1 VTLLAD
7 HDVWAGTIELLTSEG
22 HDVTTASDLD
32 LERAPDRVL
41 LQKATARNRLLLTR
55 DRDFGRLVF
64 ARGKPAG
71 VLYLRITPSTQEIV
85 HKELLRVLKN
95 HSHDELRS
103 AFTVVEPGQHRM
115 RHLS

>member
-7 HDVWAGTIELLTSEG
+7 HDVWAATLAFLESKG
-22 HDVTTASDLD
+22 HDLVTASTLN
-32 LERAPDRVL
+32 LARATDRVL
-41 LQKATARNRLLLTR
+41 LQEATARNRVLLTR

-64 ARGKPAG
+64 AEGRPAG

-85 HKELLRVLKN
+85 HEELHRVLEN

-103 AFTVVEPGQHRM
+103 AFTVVEPGQHRI
-115 RHLS
+115 RRLS

>member
-1 VTLLAD
+1 MTLLAD

-32 LERAPDRVL
+32 LARAPDRVL

-64 ARGKPAG
+64 AEGQPAG
-71 VLYLRITPSTQEIV
+71 VPYLRITPSTQQIV
-85 HKELLRVLKN
+85 HEELQHVLDT
-95 HSHDELRS
+95 HSYDGLRS
-103 AFTVVEPGQHRM
+103 AFTVVEPGQHRI
-115 RHLS
+115 RPLS